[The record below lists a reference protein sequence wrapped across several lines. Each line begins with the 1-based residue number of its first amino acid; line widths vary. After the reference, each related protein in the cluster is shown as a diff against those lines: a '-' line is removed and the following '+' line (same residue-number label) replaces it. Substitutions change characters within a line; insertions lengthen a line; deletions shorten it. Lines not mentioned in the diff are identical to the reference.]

1 MRWRTL
7 KPALECEAS
16 TSQGWAPADE
26 ATTGAAGAAL
36 EEAELEVA
44 VELMTESPLG

>member
-16 TSQGWAPADE
+16 TSHGWALADE
-26 ATTGAAGAAL
+26 ATAAAAL
-36 EEAELEVA
+36 EEPELEVA